1 MKPNFQKMMKK
12 LSENNEMMMME
23 YAAFFQKEVEAN
35 YVPRSW
41 AHSLIIIRVV
51 IAYYSGKPVAYML

>member
-1 MKPNFQKMMKK
+1 MMKK

-35 YVPRSW
+35 YVPRSRT
-41 AHSLIIIRVV
+41 HSFIIFRVV
-51 IAYYSGKPVAYML
+51 VAYYSGIPVGYHS

>member
-35 YVPRSW
+35 YVPRSRT
-41 AHSLIIIRVV
+41 HSFIIIRVV
-51 IAYYSGKPVAYML
+51 IAYYSGIPVGYHS